1 MEERESLEQRTGFAG
16 SITEYVDVMVEQVR
30 QQVGDKRVLC
40 ALSGGVDSSVC
51 AAIVHKAV
59 GDQLVCVF
67 VDHGLMRAG
76 EPEMVDQA
84 RSRQRRALRVLL
96 NESGPRTR
104 PGASATSPS
113 PPPLSETSP
122 PHRPGREHRRR
133 RRHGAAPHTAV
144 PPLPFYQGF
153 QWCRA

>member
-76 EPEMVDQA
+76 EPEMVDQLFGDHFGMNLI
-84 RSRQRRALRVLL
+84 SVD
-96 NESGPRTR
+96 
-104 PGASATSPS
+104 
-113 PPPLSETSP
+113 
-122 PHRPGREHRRR
+122 
-133 RRHGAAPHTAV
+133 AV
-144 PPLPFYQGF
+144 DRFLGKLYCVDDP
-153 QWCRA
+153 